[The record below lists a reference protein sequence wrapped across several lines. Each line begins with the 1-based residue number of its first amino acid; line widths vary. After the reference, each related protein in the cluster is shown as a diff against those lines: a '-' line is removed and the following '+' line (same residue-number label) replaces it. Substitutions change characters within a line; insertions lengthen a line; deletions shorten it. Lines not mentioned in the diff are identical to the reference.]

1 MPSWTLCCR
10 RCAFFILA
18 ASLCL
23 CSHFAFSSLSCWRD
37 GAPQKHIHD
46 AEFSVDSASQ
56 THTRRVWNSN
66 RAAHHR
72 KEKKTKPAERARRCR
87 PNSAFHSG
95 AGLRLVKQR
104 RHDGLKRLLPF
115 PPGRFES
122 FALHAHSN
130 RRACERRRESAK
142 NSASSQQQQHQ
153 QQRAPRTWHVTHV
166 VLCRADICTRP
177 SSVTTSSTLELRAGT
192 EGG

>member
-1 MPSWTLCCR
+1 MVRHRSTYTTLNFRWTVR
-10 RCAFFILA
+10 V
-18 ASLCL
+18 
-23 CSHFAFSSLSCWRD
+23 
-37 GAPQKHIHD
+37 KHTQGGFGTVTVLRIT
-46 AEFSVDSASQ
+46 EK
-56 THTRRVWNSN
+56 R
-66 RAAHHR
+66 
-72 KEKKTKPAERARRCR
+72 KKTKPAERARRCR